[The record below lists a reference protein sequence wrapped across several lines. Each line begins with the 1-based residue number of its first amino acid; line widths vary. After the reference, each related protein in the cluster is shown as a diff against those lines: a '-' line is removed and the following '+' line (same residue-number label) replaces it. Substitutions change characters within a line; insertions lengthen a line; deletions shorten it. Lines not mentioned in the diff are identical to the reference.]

1 MALTS
6 REFFEPLVE
15 TSEAGEVVKG
25 GSTITQQLA
34 KILYL
39 DRGRTLTRKIREAA
53 LALWLETNLS
63 KEEILTRYL
72 NNVYLGAGATGI
84 PAAAQ
89 VYFGKEAS
97 DLTLAESALLAG
109 LIVAPPTSIRA

>member
-1 MALTS
+1 MRAKS
-6 REFFEPLVE
+6 WK
-15 TSEAGEVVKG
+15 EAA
-25 GSTITQQLA
+25 QLPNSLPR
-34 KILYL
+34 ILYL
-39 DRGRTLTRKIREAA
+39 DRGRTLTRKIREVA
-53 LALWLETNLS
+53 LALWLEAKLS

-97 DLTLAESALLAG
+97 DLTLAKSALLEA
-109 LIVAPPTSIRA
+109 